1 MNQFKLITLA
11 ATLALGAATARAAA
25 ISEVDYGALTGATIT
40 FSGLAE
46 GDIDGLLTLGGVQF
60 GERFDGQELAYTL
73 APRPGSSPPAQDR
86 FDNLSFGSPLAGLTL
101 LAGAAGANLG
111 AYDYGDV
118 HGMALFGAGADASYA
133 AGLGAIS
140 ARFAAPVSALGFQL
154 RDVDGGA
161 VTLSLYRLDGSLIQ
175 HVDLS
180 GRTDGF
186 FAFARAGGTAD
197 IAGFSLT
204 NSDSYYGVSMD
215 NLRLSA
221 APVPEPATALLLLA
235 GLLTLGAWR
244 ATDPKPDR
252 RPGAVMRRPP
262 AEASTLNLET

>member
-1 MNQFKLITLA
+1 MKKFNITTLA
-11 ATLALGAATARAAA
+11 VTLAVALAAGSAQAAAT
-25 ISEVDYGALTGATIT
+25 SEVAYGSLTGSTIT
-40 FSGLAE
+40 FSSLTE

-73 APRPGSSPPAQDR
+73 APRVGSETPAQDR

-111 AYDYGDV
+111 AYDYGDA
-118 HGMALFGAGADASYA
+118 HGVALFGAGADASYA

-140 ARFAAPVSALGFQL
+140 ARFGAPVSALGFQL

-161 VTLSLYRLDGSLIQ
+161 VTLSLYRLDGSLIE

-180 GRTDGF
+180 GRSDGF
-186 FAFARAGGTAD
+186 FAFARSGGTAD

-204 NSDSYYGVSMD
+204 NSDGYYGVSMD
-215 NLRLSA
+215 NLVLSA
-221 APVPEPATALLLLA
+221 APVPEPGSYALMLA
-235 GLLTLGAWR
+235 GMAVVAGIA
-244 ATDPKPDR
+244 R
-252 RPGAVMRRPP
+252 RRR
-262 AEASTLNLET
+262 SNKL